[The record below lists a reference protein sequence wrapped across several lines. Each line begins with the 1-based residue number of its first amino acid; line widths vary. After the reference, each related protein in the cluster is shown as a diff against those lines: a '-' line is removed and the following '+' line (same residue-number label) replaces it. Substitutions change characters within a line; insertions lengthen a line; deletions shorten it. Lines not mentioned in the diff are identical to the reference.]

1 MFTGALAVSYY
12 GRPRTTTDV
21 DVIIHTRPEDIP
33 SLTGAL
39 RKAKLDVSKH
49 RLEQVLESG
58 YNIVT
63 IDDSVT
69 PYSVDLIFVRDP
81 FERRASTILGE
92 PTFIQPPTD
101 LILAKLRMIKATK
114 DPRKAYKDEE
124 DIKSIIRNTQ
134 VDISKLRVD
143 AEKENTLEILEK
155 IL

>member
-1 MFTGALAVSYY
+1 M
-12 GRPRTTTDV
+12 
-21 DVIIHTRPEDIP
+21 
-33 SLTGAL
+33 
-39 RKAKLDVSKH
+39 
-49 RLEQVLESG
+49 
-58 YNIVT
+58 
-63 IDDSVT
+63 T

-101 LILAKLRMIKATK
+101 LLLAKLRRIKATE

-134 VDISKLRVD
+134 VDISRLRVD

-155 IL
+155 IV

>member
-21 DVIIHTRPEDIP
+21 DIIIHTRLEDIP

-39 RKAKLDVSKH
+39 RESGLNIREH
-49 RLEQVLESG
+49 QLEHALEPG

-63 IDDSVT
+63 LMDSVT
-69 PYSVDLIFVRDP
+69 PYSVDLIIVRDP
-81 FERRASTILGE
+81 MERRASTILGE

-101 LILAKLRMIKATK
+101 LILAKLRMIKATE
-114 DPRKAYKDEE
+114 DSRKAYKDEE
-124 DIKSIIRNTQ
+124 DIKSIIRNTK
-134 VDISKLRVD
+134 VEISKLSAD